1 MNSVKISNTFV
12 DIIIWKKEEYHIA
25 SLRLIKFTS
34 LPGRLKISNTST
46 GRERISKVR
55 YLELTIHKTP
65 CCLPHRY
72 EPDQTCI
79 LPTRKEDTSTGG
91 VHKFGVL
98 SSNIRL
104 LLNRTPLGK
113 PNQEISWKKEGSY
126 AVEETDTWTKHFDT
140 TLICKLSTPSPDKFA
155 CCARHGLEEVRIE
168 EDSRRQGKG
177 GTRGGKSLD
186 TGLGP
191 ESSFAVHKAVQ
202 RDSLSHFNFPRMNIE
217 VSVTRRIWN

>member
-168 EDSRRQGKG
+168 EDSRR
-177 GTRGGKSLD
+177 
-186 TGLGP
+186 
-191 ESSFAVHKAVQ
+191 
-202 RDSLSHFNFPRMNIE
+202 
-217 VSVTRRIWN
+217 

>member
-79 LPTRKEDTSTGG
+79 LPTRKEDTSSSINSASSRQTSACYLTGHHWG
-91 VHKFGVL
+91 W
-98 SSNIRL
+98 R
-104 LLNRTPLGK
+104 NRIK
-113 PNQEISWKKEGSY
+113 RFSWKKEGSY

-177 GTRGGKSLD
+177 GTRGGKSL
-186 TGLGP
+186 GP

>member
-79 LPTRKEDTSTGG
+79 LPTRKEDTSSSINSASSRQTSACYLTGHRWG
-91 VHKFGVL
+91 W
-98 SSNIRL
+98 R
-104 LLNRTPLGK
+104 NRIK
-113 PNQEISWKKEGSY
+113 RFSWKKEGSY

>member
-1 MNSVKISNTFV
+1 MFV
-12 DIIIWKKEEYHIA
+12 DIIISKKEEYHIRYRQLTA
-25 SLRLIKFTS
+25 N
-34 LPGRLKISNTST
+34 KIYLVTWPPKNFQYIHRVS
-46 GRERISKVR
+46 GKERIPKSCVR
-55 YLELTIHKTP
+55 YLKLTTHKTP

-126 AVEETDTWTKHFDT
+126 AVEETDTRRKHFDT

>member
-1 MNSVKISNTFV
+1 MLILLSGKRRN
-12 DIIIWKKEEYHIA
+12 IIFDIA

-79 LPTRKEDTSTGG
+79 LPTRKEDTSSSINSASSRQTSACYLTGHRWG
-91 VHKFGVL
+91 W
-98 SSNIRL
+98 R
-104 LLNRTPLGK
+104 NRIK
-113 PNQEISWKKEGSY
+113 RFSWKKEGSY

-168 EDSRRQGKG
+168 EDSRR
-177 GTRGGKSLD
+177 
-186 TGLGP
+186 
-191 ESSFAVHKAVQ
+191 
-202 RDSLSHFNFPRMNIE
+202 
-217 VSVTRRIWN
+217 

>member
-55 YLELTIHKTP
+55 YLELTTHKTP

-79 LPTRKEDTSTGG
+79 LPTRKEDTSSSINSASSRQTSACYLTGHRWG
-91 VHKFGVL
+91 WG
-98 SSNIRL
+98 
-104 LLNRTPLGK
+104 NRIKRFRGK
-113 PNQEISWKKEGSY
+113 RKARMRWKKQ
-126 AVEETDTWTKHFDT
+126 
-140 TLICKLSTPSPDKFA
+140 I
-155 CCARHGLEEVRIE
+155 HG
-168 EDSRRQGKG
+168 G
-177 GTRGGKSLD
+177 
-186 TGLGP
+186 
-191 ESSFAVHKAVQ
+191 
-202 RDSLSHFNFPRMNIE
+202 NI
-217 VSVTRRIWN
+217 SIQL

>member
-79 LPTRKEDTSTGG
+79 LPTRKEDTSSSINSASSRQTSACYLTGHRWG
-91 VHKFGVL
+91 W
-98 SSNIRL
+98 R
-104 LLNRTPLGK
+104 NRIK
-113 PNQEISWKKEGSY
+113 RFSWKKEGSY

-155 CCARHGLEEVRIE
+155 CCARHGLEEARIE
-168 EDSRRQGKG
+168 EDSRR
-177 GTRGGKSLD
+177 
-186 TGLGP
+186 
-191 ESSFAVHKAVQ
+191 
-202 RDSLSHFNFPRMNIE
+202 
-217 VSVTRRIWN
+217 